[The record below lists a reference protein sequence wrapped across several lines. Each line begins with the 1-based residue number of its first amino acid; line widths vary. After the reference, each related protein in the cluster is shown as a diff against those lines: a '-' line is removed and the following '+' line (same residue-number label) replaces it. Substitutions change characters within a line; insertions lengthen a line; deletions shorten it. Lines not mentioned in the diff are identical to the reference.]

1 MSTDPTSTPPGPE
14 QPRGGGPDE
23 GEETVGGPAAPP
35 RAGPPRRGPRCSG
48 TRGSP
53 STWPSSPGCGTPV
66 ILVAAGPLT
75 DVPGEGMTI
84 LRLPGAGQLDRATEL
99 ATKDDSSVAG
109 GFFTV
114 TVRPWQVMFQA
125 GR

>member
-1 MSTDPTSTPPGPE
+1 MDIDGTLVDVFLYAAIGLIPPA
-14 QPRGGGPDE
+14 
-23 GEETVGGPAAPP
+23 GPAAPP
-35 RAGPPRRGPRCSG
+35 GAALFGDPRFAEHVAFLTRMRDAGY
-48 TRGSP
+48 
-53 STWPSSPGCGTPV
+53 
-66 ILVAAGPLT
+66 LVAAGPLT

-84 LRLPGAGQLDRATEL
+84 LRLPGAGQLVRATEL
-99 ATKDDSSVAG
+99 ATREDSSVAG